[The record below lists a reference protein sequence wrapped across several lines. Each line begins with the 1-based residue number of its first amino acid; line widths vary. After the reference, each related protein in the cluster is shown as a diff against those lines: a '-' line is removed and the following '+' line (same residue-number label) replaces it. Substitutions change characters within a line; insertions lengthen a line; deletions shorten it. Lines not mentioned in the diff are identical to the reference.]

1 MRVNLMKKLL
11 TMTSA
16 AALLVGLGMAP
27 ALANPTLKN
36 TGGDAYDLVDIYAD
50 DFYNNGDVYIEAYN
64 VAVLS
69 ENDQWGEVYD
79 PYVYVYDDLYTGDI
93 DFDGDVQYLAAGQFA
108 QVFNTGLQNVNQAA
122 ASIAATA
129 EFSFD

>member
-1 MRVNLMKKLL
+1 MSKLL

-36 TGGDAYDLVDIYAD
+36 TDGDAYDLVDIYTD
-50 DFYNNGDVYIEAYN
+50 DIYDNEDVYIESYN

-79 PYVYVYDDLYTGDI
+79 PYVYVDDDLYTGDI

>member
-1 MRVNLMKKLL
+1 MKKLL

-36 TGGDAYDLVDIYAD
+36 TYGDAYDLVDIYAD

-79 PYVYVYDDLYTGDI
+79 PYVYAYDDIYTGDI

-129 EFSFD
+129 EFTFD

>member
-1 MRVNLMKKLL
+1 MKKLL

-27 ALANPTLKN
+27 ALANPLIKN
-36 TGGDAYDLVDIYAD
+36 ADDVYDLVDIYAD
-50 DFYNNGDVYIEAYN
+50 DFFNNGDVYIEAYN
-64 VAVLS
+64 VGLLS
-69 ENDQWGEVYD
+69 ENEQWGEVYH
-79 PYVYVYDDLYTGDI
+79 PYVYVHDDLYTGDI

-122 ASIAATA
+122 ASISATA
-129 EFSFD
+129 AFDFGN